1 MGKLRDLPVLLGI
14 LLLYIVAAMFLAGP
28 GGWRDSGDPARYFQ
42 TVSRG
47 PLGAFWF
54 LFENEQAVIRQVQG
68 PFFVF
73 SIFAT
78 VGACFGLLLAFI
90 AVKRRWRWRVFF
102 ACFAAAWIALGFY
115 WQRLHIRLNAL
126 PRLNTVQ
133 LFLVHGG
140 GDHSVRFQDGVSV
153 IFCAPHPVIRDDDI
167 SYVECWND
175 GPNNSGL
182 RLRPKP
188 GAIKALA
195 DLREREPYARLAIVL
210 DGRYRGTCDLG
221 ERWRGGF
228 FKIWGFPKFR
238 ECETCRNALKW

>member
-1 MGKLRDLPVLLGI
+1 MQKLRDFPVLLGI
-14 LLLYIVAAMFLAGP
+14 LLASFAAAGFLVDAAGLRDP
-28 GGWRDSGDPARYFQ
+28 EEWRRLFQ
-42 TVSRG
+42 AVSRG

-54 LFENEQAVIRQVQG
+54 LFENEQAVIRRVQG

-78 VGACFGLLLAFI
+78 MGACFGLLIAFI
-90 AVKRRWRWRVFF
+90 AVKRRLSWRVFF

-115 WQRLHIRLNAL
+115 WQRLHTRLNAL

-140 GDHSVRFQDGVSV
+140 GDGSVRFQDGAS
-153 IFCAPHPVIRDDDI
+153 IISCAPNPVIRDDDI

-188 GAIKALA
+188 GALKALA
-195 DLREREPYARLAIVL
+195 ALREKEPHARLAIVL
-210 DGRYRGTCDLG
+210 DGRFRGTCDLG
-221 ERWRGGF
+221 ERWKGGF

-238 ECETCRNALKW
+238 ECEACRHALKW